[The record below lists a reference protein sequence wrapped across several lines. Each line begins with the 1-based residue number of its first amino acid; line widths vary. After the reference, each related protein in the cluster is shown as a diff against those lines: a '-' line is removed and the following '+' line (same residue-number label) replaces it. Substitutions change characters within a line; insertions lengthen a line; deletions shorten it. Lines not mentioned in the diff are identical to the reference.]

1 MIPGVAIATAL
12 MPPLCTVGYGL
23 ANANLSYAAGA
34 FYLFLINSVFISL
47 ATFFIVRLLKYP
59 RLKREESGVSKKIA
73 WLITTI
79 TILLIAPS
87 IYLTYHIVKKY
98 FYQQNSQA
106 FIRTE
111 VQDKNHIVVSSVL
124 KYKPGHSQLELVMVG
139 DIIDSARQVVLEN
152 KMPEYGLYHCELL
165 LLQGPDSR
173 RAIKGQFDEL
183 NAGVRLNNASIKNLY
198 LMSDSLWKELDKIR
212 WQDSINLQLARDVKM
227 LDSNLIHLSARR
239 YLSFN
244 PSKNKNDTLWEVS
257 ASFRG
262 VFPRMLKA
270 RLDSIF
276 KARLRSD
283 YIKLTLE

>member
-1 MIPGVAIATAL
+1 
-12 MPPLCTVGYGL
+12 
-23 ANANLSYAAGA
+23 
-34 FYLFLINSVFISL
+34 
-47 ATFFIVRLLKYP
+47 
-59 RLKREESGVSKKIA
+59 
-73 WLITTI
+73 
-79 TILLIAPS
+79 
-87 IYLTYHIVKKY
+87 
-98 FYQQNSQA
+98 
-106 FIRTE
+106 
-111 VQDKNHIVVSSVL
+111 
-124 KYKPGHSQLELVMVG
+124 
-139 DIIDSARQVVLEN
+139 
-152 KMPEYGLYHCELL
+152 
-165 LLQGPDSR
+165 
-173 RAIKGQFDEL
+173 
-183 NAGVRLNNASIKNLY
+183 
-198 LMSDSLWKELDKIR
+198 MSDSLWKELDKIR